1 MKGISRN
8 QKIVEILESLKETE
22 KSYPPELMQAR
33 RQLFAKYV
41 MSLDF
46 EKPKGGK
53 QTHSGNAIHAP
64 RRESALI

>member
-8 QKIVEILESLKETE
+8 QKIVEILEGLKETE
-22 KSYPPELMQAR
+22 KSYPPELMRAR

-46 EKPKGGK
+46 EKPKHD
-53 QTHSGNAIHAP
+53 QPHSDNATHTP
-64 RRESALI
+64 MRETALI